1 MKKILLSA
9 AAIASMLFAA
19 SCQREAL
26 DPAQQEGDVV
36 TATLNIEVPA
46 MPETKVIGDGQSALN
61 LVFAV
66 YDENGDELYNLRQ
79 GDWREDPIGDVTDEV
94 VFQNLKT
101 SVTVNLVRGKVYTF
115 VCWAQNKAA
124 TCYDFEDMKNIGISY
139 ADYNA
144 SNNDL
149 RDAFYACVQTEKV
162 TENFSQDIT
171 LKRPFAQIN
180 VGTTDFVE
188 AYKAGL
194 EIDNLYSTV
203 TVKNA
208 ATTLETFT
216 GKATGA
222 AEATFAYAHAVAP
235 AEDLIINKSMV
246 VNDPQTEI
254 ANKYGWLAMNYILV
268 ADGTDNGASSALAEV
283 AFEIREGDATV
294 LTSYEVPNVP
304 VQRNYRTNIVG
315 GLLTAQGTINIIIDP
330 IFNGEYVINVWDG
343 YSVEKPSS
351 DENGYYVTE
360 ASQLAWV
367 AQQVNKEGK
376 TFEGETIYL
385 AADIDLA
392 GQVWTPIGAGET
404 PFKGTFEVLPNTSL
418 LTKSVTEYYAIYGL
432 NVNYTEGPA
441 GLFGWIDGGAVKNV
455 TLVAPQVSGESCVAA
470 VAGKIFSTGLVEGC
484 VVKGGSVYGNHFV
497 AGVVAHSY
505 GSVNYNTVDGT
516 VITGVSVNEDLDGD
530 KVGGIVGLHA
540 ADAEATV
547 KGNNVLDVTVVAKRD
562 AAAVV
567 GAANGSNVTE
577 NHVEK
582 ATVGSAEAEI
592 SNAGVVV
599 GRVLTGALNPKA
611 NTYNHETITV
621 NGQEVKPAVVEFNAV
636 AASEEVL
643 PVEGGEYVINV
654 TANVAWTVTVPEGL
668 TAVPAAGEGNA
679 TVTVTIPA
687 TELYEAV
694 SYEVTVATEEAADVK
709 EFTFTINQV
718 AAERPFEDGEYWI
731 VSDGKYAMP
740 LTSGYGYLQVDPY
753 GYQDNV
759 FTVKAVEGGYTI
771 QDPAGQYYYQTGTY
785 NSFNRSASKP
795 ASGAVW
801 TIKENEDGTCQIMNT
816 SVNKF
821 MQYDA
826 TYNSYGSYAE
836 LTGVMPVL
844 VKADNAKERLEAS
857 NWGVIG
863 VNGDWDNDITMYIKD
878 NYFVAYDVEIK
889 TGAFKF
895 RQDKSWDVNFGGES
909 KTNTA
914 VLAAANGSDIT
925 VPAGTYDLYLD
936 VNAHAFWVM
945 TAGKLPSA
953 PDFKLVSV
961 YANTTYTNLYSW
973 SASGAV
979 LTAGWPGSKYE
990 ATEEIGGTSYKKW
1003 TLVVDAATYAKT
1015 AQFIF
1020 NNGSTQTGDSKAYQ
1034 LAEEMFFAVSGT
1046 SAPTLTD
1053 KPVVEAV
1060 PSTTA
1065 CYTLSTAS
1073 LQGSNNAYANNCDVT
1088 SGGIK
1093 WNVTGNTQ
1101 MNPWRIGGKSLTKQ
1115 DRAVYT
1121 KTAYAEALSKVEFVA
1136 GTTTATWH
1144 SLTLY
1149 YSTNADFSNAQ
1160 SIAAPSVGANKTIE
1174 FAPEGG
1180 FPENCYF
1187 KFVLNVT
1194 CGSSNQYVQMKEV
1207 NFYGYEK

>member
-36 TATLNIEVPA
+36 TATLNIEAPA
-46 MPETKVIGDGQSALN
+46 MPDTKAIGDGQSALN

-66 YDENGDELYNLRQ
+66 YDENGVELTNLRQ
-79 GDWREDPIGDVTDEV
+79 GDWDNQIGDVTDEV

-124 TCYDFEDMKNIGISY
+124 ECYDFEDMKNIGISY

-180 VGTTDFVE
+180 VGTTDFV
-188 AYKAGL
+188 AAQKAGL
-194 EIDNLYSTV
+194 EIENLYSTV

-222 AEATFAYAHAVAP
+222 AEATFEYAAAP
-235 AEDLIINKSMV
+235 AEDLIINKSME

-268 ADGTDNGASSALAEV
+268 ADGTDTGASSALAEV
-283 AFEIREGDATV
+283 AFEIREGESTV
-294 LTSYEVPNVP
+294 ITSYDVPNVP

-343 YSVEKPSS
+343 YSVEEPSS
-351 DENGYYVTE
+351 DEDGYYVTE
-360 ASQLAWV
+360 ASELAWV
-367 AQQVNKEGK
+367 AQQVNQEGR
-376 TFEGETIYL
+376 TFKGETIYL

-455 TLVAPQVSGESCVAA
+455 TLIAPQVSGESCVAA
-470 VAGKIFSTGLVEGC
+470 VAGKIYTTGLVEGC
-484 VVKGGSVYGNHFV
+484 SVKGGIVYGNHFV

-516 VITGVSVNEDLDGD
+516 IITAESVSEDLDGD

-540 ADAEATV
+540 ADAKATV
-547 KGNNVLDVTVVAKRD
+547 KGNQVLAVTIVAKRD
-562 AAAVV
+562 AAAVA
-567 GAANGSNVTE
+567 GAANASNVTE

-582 ATVGSAEAEI
+582 ATVGSSEAAIEK
-592 SNAGVVV
+592 NAGVIV

-636 AASEEVL
+636 AASDEVL
-643 PVEGGEYVINV
+643 PVEGGKYVINV

-687 TELYEAV
+687 TELTEPNP
-694 SYEVTVATEEAADVK
+694 VTYKVVVATEEEAETKAF
-709 EFTFTINQV
+709 EFTIQQT
-718 AAERPFEDGEYWI
+718 AAEPPFKVVTVAEFIAAAED
-731 VSDGKYAMP
+731 
-740 LTSGYGYLQVDPY
+740 
-753 GYQDNV
+753 
-759 FTVKAVEGGYTI
+759 
-771 QDPAGQYYYQTGTY
+771 
-785 NSFNRSASKP
+785 
-795 ASGAVW
+795 
-801 TIKENEDGTCQIMNT
+801 NT
-816 SVNKF
+816 
-821 MQYDA
+821 MY
-826 TYNSYGSYAE
+826 E
-836 LTGVMPVL
+836 LTGVITSVTNTTYGNFYLKDETGEVL
-844 VKADNAKERLEAS
+844 IYGLCSPTGAQKYWAASGAKVGDTITVQTVRTSYNNAPQGKDAIFVKLTPFVAQAS
-857 NWGVIG
+857 EWGV
-863 VNGDWDNDITMYIKD
+863 VGDLTGWGTSDIKMVTTWHTK
-878 NYFVAYDVEIK
+878 NLFVAYNVEIAS
-889 TGAFKF
+889 GAFKI
-895 RQDKSWDVNFGGES
+895 RANNKWDDTKNYGLEV
-909 KTNTA
+909 A
-914 VLAAANGSDIT
+914 GS
-925 VPAGTYDLYLD
+925 
-936 VNAHAFWVM
+936 VNADSYYKVI
-945 TAGKLPSA
+945 T
-953 PDFKLVSV
+953 
-961 YANTTYTNLYSW
+961 
-973 SASGAV
+973 SG
-979 LTAGWPGSKYE
+979 
-990 ATEEIGGTSYKKW
+990 
-1003 TLVVDAATYAKT
+1003 
-1015 AQFIF
+1015 
-1020 NNGSTQTGDSKAYQ
+1020 
-1034 LAEEMFFAVSGT
+1034 
-1046 SAPTLTD
+1046 
-1053 KPVVEAV
+1053 
-1060 PSTTA
+1060 
-1065 CYTLSTAS
+1065 
-1073 LQGSNNAYANNCDVT
+1073 GSNNITPMEYGKYDVYFDLT
-1088 SGGIK
+1088 NK
-1093 WNVTGNTQ
+1093 RVALMT
-1101 MNPWRIGGKSLTKQ
+1101 PGK
-1115 DRAVYT
+1115 
-1121 KTAYAEALSKVEFVA
+1121 AYAEAKDGGKPVVVVAGLKDHKWGLIGSFATSNWEKDVPMEIEGDWAVAKNVTLATNNEFKFRADGAWTLNYGFGSNVKVGETYTAISNGNNMKFVGATGAYDIYFSMVDASFKVEQHVEKTEVTVETTMKDLGFANAAVVKTVKMDDNVTLTFA
-1136 GTTTATWH
+1136 KGKASTDPAYYTSGEAVRLYQNGATMTVSANGKTIKSIKITFSQNHYYIAADSGEFSKEAAVRTWTGSETEVKFTTTGTDKSHRAYI
-1144 SLTLY
+1144 S
-1149 YSTNADFSNAQ
+1149 
-1160 SIAAPSVGANKTIE
+1160 KME
-1174 FAPEGG
+1174 
-1180 FPENCYF
+1180 
-1187 KFVLNVT
+1187 VT
-1194 CGSSNQYVQMKEV
+1194 
-1207 NFYGYEK
+1207 YE

>member
-36 TATLNIEVPA
+36 TATLNIEAPA
-46 MPETKVIGDGQSALN
+46 MPDTKAIGDGQSALN

-66 YDENGDELYNLRQ
+66 YDENGVELTNLRQ
-79 GDWREDPIGDVTDEV
+79 GDWDNQIGDVTDEV

-124 TCYDFEDMKNIGISY
+124 ECYDFEDMKNIGISY

-180 VGTTDFVE
+180 VGTTDFV
-188 AYKAGL
+188 AAQKAGL
-194 EIDNLYSTV
+194 EIENLYSTV

-222 AEATFAYAHAVAP
+222 AEATFAYAAAP

-268 ADGTDNGASSALAEV
+268 ADGTDNGASSALADV
-283 AFEIREGDATV
+283 AFEIREGDDVV

-343 YSVEKPSS
+343 YSVEEPSS
-351 DENGYYVTE
+351 DEDGYYVTE
-360 ASQLAWV
+360 ASELAWV
-367 AQQVNKEGK
+367 AQQVNQEGR
-376 TFEGETIYL
+376 TFKGETIYL

-441 GLFGWIDGGAVKNV
+441 GLFGWIEGTVKNV
-455 TLVAPQVSGESCVAA
+455 TLVAPQVKGESCVAA
-470 VAGKIFSTGLVEGC
+470 VAGKIYTTGLVEGC
-484 VVKGGSVYGNHFV
+484 AVKGGSVYGNHFV

-540 ADAEATV
+540 ADAKATV
-547 KGNNVLDVTVVAKRD
+547 KGNQVLAVTIVAKRD
-562 AAAVV
+562 AAAVA
-567 GAANGSNVTE
+567 GAANASNVTE

-582 ATVGSAEAEI
+582 ATVGSAEAAIEK
-592 SNAGVVV
+592 NAGVVV
-599 GRVLTGALNPKA
+599 GRVLAGALNPKA

-621 NGQEVKPAVVEFNAV
+621 NGQEVKPAVVEFKAE
-636 AASEEVL
+636 AASDEVL
-643 PVEGGEYVINV
+643 PVEGGKYVINV

-687 TELYEAV
+687 TELTEPNP
-694 SYEVTVATEEAADVK
+694 VTYKVVVATEEEAETKAF
-709 EFTFTINQV
+709 EFTIQQT
-718 AAERPFEDGEYWI
+718 AAEPPFKVATVAEFIAAAED
-731 VSDGKYAMP
+731 
-740 LTSGYGYLQVDPY
+740 
-753 GYQDNV
+753 N
-759 FTVKAVEGGYTI
+759 TI
-771 QDPAGQYYYQTGTY
+771 Y
-785 NSFNRSASKP
+785 
-795 ASGAVW
+795 
-801 TIKENEDGTCQIMNT
+801 
-816 SVNKF
+816 
-821 MQYDA
+821 
-826 TYNSYGSYAE
+826 E
-836 LTGVMPVL
+836 LTGVITSVTNTTYGNFYLKDETGEVL
-844 VKADNAKERLEAS
+844 IYGLCSPEGAQKYWAASGAKVGDTITVQTVRTSFNNAPQGKDALFVKLTPFVAQTSE
-857 NWGVIG
+857 WGV
-863 VNGDWDNDITMYIKD
+863 VGDLTGWGSSDIKMVTTWHTK
-878 NYFVAYDVEIK
+878 NLFVAYNVEIAS
-889 TGAFKF
+889 GAFKI
-895 RQDKSWDVNFGGES
+895 RANNKWDDTKNYGLEV
-909 KTNTA
+909 A
-914 VLAAANGSDIT
+914 GS
-925 VPAGTYDLYLD
+925 
-936 VNAHAFWVM
+936 VNADSYYKVI
-945 TAGKLPSA
+945 T
-953 PDFKLVSV
+953 
-961 YANTTYTNLYSW
+961 
-973 SASGAV
+973 SG
-979 LTAGWPGSKYE
+979 
-990 ATEEIGGTSYKKW
+990 
-1003 TLVVDAATYAKT
+1003 
-1015 AQFIF
+1015 
-1020 NNGSTQTGDSKAYQ
+1020 
-1034 LAEEMFFAVSGT
+1034 
-1046 SAPTLTD
+1046 
-1053 KPVVEAV
+1053 
-1060 PSTTA
+1060 
-1065 CYTLSTAS
+1065 
-1073 LQGSNNAYANNCDVT
+1073 GSNNITPMEYGKYDVYFDLT
-1088 SGGIK
+1088 NK
-1093 WNVTGNTQ
+1093 RVALMT
-1101 MNPWRIGGKSLTKQ
+1101 PGK
-1115 DRAVYT
+1115 
-1121 KTAYAEALSKVEFVA
+1121 AYAEAKDGGKPVVVVA
-1136 GTTTATWH
+1136 GLKDHEWGVVGSFNDWNVANYVVTEVDGDWAVAKNVTLAKNAEFKFAADKAWTLSYGSACDVNVGKTYTTYNNGGNMKFVGEAGAYDIYFSLTTADFFMEQHVEKTEVTVETTMKDLGFANAAVVKTVEMDDNVTVTFGQGKASTAPAYYTSGEAVRLYQNGATMTVSANGKTIKSIKITFSQNHYYIAADSGEFSEEAAVRTWTGSETEVKFTTTGTDKNHRAYI
-1144 SLTLY
+1144 SK
-1149 YSTNADFSNAQ
+1149 
-1160 SIAAPSVGANKTIE
+1160 IK
-1174 FAPEGG
+1174 
-1180 FPENCYF
+1180 
-1187 KFVLNVT
+1187 VT
-1194 CGSSNQYVQMKEV
+1194 
-1207 NFYGYEK
+1207 YE

>member
-124 TCYDFEDMKNIGISY
+124 TCYDIEDMKNIGISY

-180 VGTTDFVE
+180 VGTTDFV
-188 AYKAGL
+188 AAQKAGL
-194 EIDNLYSTV
+194 EIDNLYSTM

-222 AEATFAYAHAVAP
+222 AEATFAYAHAVALD
-235 AEDLIINKSMV
+235 EYLIINKNMV

-254 ANKYGWLAMNYILV
+254 ANEYGWLAMNYILV
-268 ADGTDNGASSALAEV
+268 ADGTDNGASSALADV

-455 TLVAPQVSGESCVAA
+455 TLVAPQVSGESYVAA
-470 VAGKIFSTGLVEGC
+470 VVGKIFSTGLVEGC

-547 KGNNVLDVTVVAKRD
+547 KGNTVLDVTVVAKRD

-582 ATVGSAEAEI
+582 ATVGSAEAPVEKEY
-592 SNAGVVV
+592 AGVIV

-621 NGQEVKPAVVEFNAV
+621 NGQEVKSAVVEFKAE
-636 AASEEVL
+636 AASEDVL

-687 TELYEAV
+687 TELTEPNPIT
-694 SYEVTVATEEAADVK
+694 YEVVVATEEEAETK
-709 EFTFTINQV
+709 EHKFTIQQT
-718 AAERPFEDGEYWI
+718 AAEPPFKVATVAEFIAAAEDETMY
-731 VSDGKYAMP
+731 
-740 LTSGYGYLQVDPY
+740 
-753 GYQDNV
+753 
-759 FTVKAVEGGYTI
+759 
-771 QDPAGQYYYQTGTY
+771 
-785 NSFNRSASKP
+785 
-795 ASGAVW
+795 
-801 TIKENEDGTCQIMNT
+801 
-816 SVNKF
+816 
-821 MQYDA
+821 
-826 TYNSYGSYAE
+826 E
-836 LTGVMPVL
+836 LTGVITSVTNTTYGNFYLKDETGEVL
-844 VKADNAKERLEAS
+844 IYGLCSPEGVQKYWAASGAKVGDTITVQTVRTSFNNAPQGKNAIFVKLTPFVAQAS
-857 NWGVIG
+857 EWGV
-863 VNGDWDNDITMYIKD
+863 VGDLTSWGSSKDIVMYTTWHTK
-878 NYFVAYDVEIK
+878 NLFVAYNVEI
-889 TGAFKF
+889 TSGAIKV
-895 RQDKSWDVNFGGES
+895 RAN
-909 KTNTA
+909 NTWNDA
-914 VLAAANGSDIT
+914 KNYGLENAGS
-925 VPAGTYDLYLD
+925 
-936 VNAHAFWVM
+936 VNADSYYKVI
-945 TAGKLPSA
+945 T
-953 PDFKLVSV
+953 
-961 YANTTYTNLYSW
+961 
-973 SASGAV
+973 
-979 LTAGWPGSKYE
+979 
-990 ATEEIGGTSYKKW
+990 GG
-1003 TLVVDAATYAKT
+1003 
-1015 AQFIF
+1015 
-1020 NNGSTQTGDSKAYQ
+1020 
-1034 LAEEMFFAVSGT
+1034 
-1046 SAPTLTD
+1046 
-1053 KPVVEAV
+1053 
-1060 PSTTA
+1060 
-1065 CYTLSTAS
+1065 
-1073 LQGSNNAYANNCDVT
+1073 GSNNITPMEYGKYDVYFDLT
-1088 SGGIK
+1088 NK
-1093 WNVTGNTQ
+1093 RVALMT
-1101 MNPWRIGGKSLTKQ
+1101 PGK
-1115 DRAVYT
+1115 
-1121 KTAYAEALSKVEFVA
+1121 AYAEAKDGGKPVVVVA
-1136 GTTTATWH
+1136 GLKDHEWGVVGSFNNWDVANYVVTEVDGDWAVAKNVTLAKNAEFKFAADKAWTLSYGSACDVNVGKTYTTYNNGGNMKFVGEAGAYDIYFSLTTADFYMEQHVEKAEVTATLTFDNTAKRTTFTTSQQVWQENGVTVTNDKASSTNNVADYAKPARFYQGSKITLAVDGEISKIVFDCNSSTYANDLKTSIGTTATATV
-1144 SLTLY
+1144 SSDKVTVTLDGV
-1149 YSTNADFSNAQ
+1149 SS
-1160 SIAAPSVGANKTIE
+1160 
-1174 FAPEGG
+1174 
-1180 FPENCYF
+1180 
-1187 KFVLNVT
+1187 FVVAKLSKQVRLDAVT
-1194 CGSSNQYVQMKEV
+1194 VTYTK
-1207 NFYGYEK
+1207 